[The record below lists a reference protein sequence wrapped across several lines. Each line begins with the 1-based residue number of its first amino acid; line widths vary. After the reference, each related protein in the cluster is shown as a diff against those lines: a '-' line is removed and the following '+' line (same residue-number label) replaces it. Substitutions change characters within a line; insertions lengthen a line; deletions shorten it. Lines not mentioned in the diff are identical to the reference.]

1 MITVDKEE
9 VCGKALGPL
18 SKSELQSLTWSQNI
32 CKTKLIM
39 RPRQDSN
46 LQHSDPKSDA
56 LSIAPLSHGFI
67 TNKLGKPG
75 SNLGLIYFE
84 KIYIF
89 DFVFLYYIVKGHF
102 RNHVSLGPTIVG
114 WTAPGIFY
122 LFQEK
127 ILHWP
132 PMYWFLNWNGWF
144 TYPKTKVTVS
154 YKLWFYK
161 IACVDRESNPE
172 QQLGRLLC

>member
-1 MITVDKEE
+1 MKKNIIQWYLLIKNNSVARHLVSCRNLSYK
-9 VCGKALGPL
+9 VGLG
-18 SKSELQSLTWSQNI
+18 SQNI
-32 CKTKLIM
+32 CKTKLIKW
-39 RPRQDSN
+39 PRQDSN
-46 LQHSDPKSDA
+46 LQPSDPKSDA

-122 LFQEK
+122 LLQEK

-161 IACVDRESNPE
+161 IACV
-172 QQLGRLLC
+172 GR

>member
-1 MITVDKEE
+1 MNDSCNFAVLKDEKKYSMITVDKEE

-32 CKTKLIM
+32 F
-39 RPRQDSN
+39 QYWVW
-46 LQHSDPKSDA
+46 
-56 LSIAPLSHGFI
+56 FI
-67 TNKLGKPG
+67 K
-75 SNLGLIYFE
+75 
-84 KIYIF
+84 KIYIL
-89 DFVFLYYIVKGHF
+89 DFIFLYYIVKGHF